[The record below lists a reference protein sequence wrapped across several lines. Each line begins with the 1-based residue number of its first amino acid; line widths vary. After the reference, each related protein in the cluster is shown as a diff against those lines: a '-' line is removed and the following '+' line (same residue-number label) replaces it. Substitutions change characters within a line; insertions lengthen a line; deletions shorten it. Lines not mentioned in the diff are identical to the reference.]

1 MKDGFWFQ
9 TGRDDTIGKESGVC
23 FPLRSTSHKT
33 HRGSALFFLLVVEHG
48 IYESIF
54 PFFKKEDRQQLSNN
68 KTGMAGGE
76 DKQLS
81 YIIITSSKRYYGRV
95 EVLEERKFQ

>member
-33 HRGSALFFLLVVEHG
+33 HRGSALFFVGCWTRNLRVNFSL
-48 IYESIF
+48 S
-54 PFFKKEDRQQLSNN
+54 KKEDRQQLSNN
-68 KTGMAGGE
+68 KTGMARGE